1 MIKSF
6 ANKETEKIWNGIKSK
21 KFPTSI
27 QNVSRRKLR
36 MINNSINIADLKI
49 PPSNRLEKLKGNLK
63 GMYSIRVNE
72 KYRIVKKSW
81 FLCLSPNSRL
91 NTHLAF

>member
-6 ANKETEKIWNGIKSK
+6 SDKESEKIWKGNMSK

-27 QNVSRRKLR
+27 QNVARRKLR

-49 PPSNRLEKLKGNLK
+49 PPSNRLEKLKAKLK
-63 GMYSIRVNE
+63 GMYSIRINE
-72 KYRIVKKSW
+72 KYRIIFNWKTSNAYDVEIIDY
-81 FLCLSPNSRL
+81 
-91 NTHLAF
+91 HD